1 MERREPTLSTGGIS
15 EQPEP
20 RRQQSYGENYGQD
33 HGVRNHVDDHDS
45 SSARPARR
53 PTPQSTAAYVQPQ
66 PPSSLPAIALV
77 IAIMAVAGAG
87 FVGWQLFQA
96 QTMLKDADQ
105 RIKGLE
111 QQLSLTSEES
121 SASVVTIQSN
131 LKKLDTEVRRLAG
144 LVEQN
149 RKGLAANTEKIT
161 AVGRDIAN
169 AQKAANDAKA
179 AATSLKQEVS
189 ANKTVADAAI
199 AKIDGMT
206 TSVSQQAQ
214 SVQNMKEELDK
225 MALEMTAIDSLAS
238 RTKNNEDAISA
249 IDDFRRSTNRE
260 ILQIKQ
266 QMGTA
271 PK

>member
-1 MERREPTLSTGGIS
+1 MERREPTLSTGAIS

-20 RRQQSYGENYGQD
+20 RRQQSYE
-33 HGVRNHVDDHDS
+33 RDDEHDTPVS
-45 SSARPARR
+45 RPARK
-53 PTPQSTAAYVQPQ
+53 PTPQSTVAYAPA
-66 PPSSLPAIALV
+66 PSSSLPAIALV
-77 IAIMAVAGAG
+77 VALVAVAGAG
-87 FVGWQLFQA
+87 FLGWQLFQA
-96 QTMLKDADQ
+96 QAMLKQADE

-121 SASVVTIQSN
+121 SASVVTLQSN
-131 LKKLDTEVRRLAG
+131 LKKLDGEVRRIAG
-144 LVEQN
+144 VTEEN
-149 RKGLAANTEKIT
+149 RKGLAANSEKIT
-161 AVGRDIAN
+161 AVGRDTAN
-169 AQKAANDAKA
+169 AQKAATDAKTGLA
-179 AATSLKQEVS
+179 SLKQEVA
-189 ANKTVADAAI
+189 ANKTAAEAAA

-206 TSVSQQAQ
+206 TSVSQQGQ

-225 MALEMTAIDSLAS
+225 MALEMTALDSLAS